1 MEEEIKE
8 EISRDKYS
16 IPDEKE
22 TFFSS
27 CGQGRE
33 NISGQKETLE

>member
-22 TFFSS
+22 TFFPHVSKA
-27 CGQGRE
+27 GKIFQDR
-33 NISGQKETLE
+33 KKF